1 MEEIKNKIKAVV
13 IGHAIG
19 DALGVPVEFCERAE
33 LADKPI
39 TDMVGYGTYSVP
51 AGAWSDDTSM
61 SLAAL
66 DSLASGELDYIDIM
80 ENFAKWLEAGKYT
93 PTGESFDVGQ
103 TCLRSILNFVS
114 ICYSQEHGFLLP
126 PGMDITEFGQN
137 GEYSNGNGALMR
149 IHPFALMTWYD
160 RNLRPNFEEIIE
172 RASALTHAHE
182 RSKLACKI
190 YTLILYNLL
199 GLPRKDVIMFALD
212 MAKCRYF
219 ESPEYH
225 HYDRLFDDNFDKLT
239 IDEIKSSGYVVDTLE
254 AAVWCVLTTDNYRDC
269 VLKAVNLGEDT
280 DTVAAIA
287 GGLAG
292 ALYGYDGIPEE
303 WKNTL
308 IKREY
313 IEEMCDRA
321 AAAWYTPEPPPE
333 KCEYPIVDLHM
344 HVVPDLDDG
353 SRSGNESLKM
363 LTLAAQQGVTDVFC
377 TTHNGC
383 SPEDGEQYE
392 EAFADLRDAVIDAG
406 IDIKL
411 HKGCEVLCAEE
422 YMDDII
428 YGLDEGIFSTLGDTK
443 YVLTELYSDTK
454 PSEALK
460 IIKAL
465 QEHGY
470 HPIIAHMERNFNITG
485 PMVGTLIQCGAF
497 IQVNAYSFA
506 DETDEGIR
514 QNACELLRNKYVHFI
529 GSDGHRI
536 DYRAPKVD
544 AGVKYILENTDKDY
558 ALEILHGNAKHLL
571 GVSCGQNEE

>member
-1 MEEIKNKIKAVV
+1 
-13 IGHAIG
+13 
-19 DALGVPVEFCERAE
+19 
-33 LADKPI
+33 
-39 TDMVGYGTYSVP
+39 
-51 AGAWSDDTSM
+51 
-61 SLAAL
+61 
-66 DSLASGELDYIDIM
+66 
-80 ENFAKWLEAGKYT
+80 
-93 PTGESFDVGQ
+93 
-103 TCLRSILNFVS
+103 
-114 ICYSQEHGFLLP
+114 
-126 PGMDITEFGQN
+126 MDITECGQN
-137 GEYSNGNGALMR
+137 GEYSNGNGSLMR

-160 RNLRPNFEEIIE
+160 RKLRPDFEEIIE

-212 MAKCRYF
+212 EAKCRYF

-254 AAVWCVLTTDNYRDC
+254 AAVWCVLTTDSYRDC

-292 ALYGYDGIPEE
+292 ALYGYDGIPAE

-308 IKREY
+308 IKKDY
-313 IEEMCDRA
+313 IEAMCERA
-321 AAAWYTPEPPPE
+321 AAAWYTPEPLPD

-353 SRSGNESLKM
+353 SRNENESLKM

-377 TTHNGC
+377 TTHNGYT
-383 SPEDGEQYE
+383 PEDGEQYD
-392 EAFADLRDAVIDAG
+392 EAFEDMREAVIDAG
-406 IDIKL
+406 IDICL
-411 HKGCEVLCAEE
+411 HKGCEVLCAAE

-428 YGLDEGIFSTLGDTK
+428 YGLDEGIFATLGGTK
-443 YVLTELYSDTK
+443 YVLAELYRDTK

-460 IIKAL
+460 IIKAF

-485 PMVGTLIQCGAF
+485 PMVGTLIQCGAL

-506 DETDEGIR
+506 DETDDCLKQYAR
-514 QNACELLRNKYVHFI
+514 ELLKNRYVHFI

-558 ALEILHGNAKHLL
+558 ALEILHGNAKRLL
-571 GVSCGQNEE
+571 GAVCGQSRE